1 MPQRPTIRSIPS
13 GAPFLDTLVEAILD
27 GGLVNGFAPKQDPLA
42 LAAAT
47 IYLPTRRSIRAV
59 REIFLDKLGQEA
71 ALLPRLLPL
80 GEIDEDDTAFVASS
94 DLLLP
99 DAVGTLERQIGL
111 TRLILAWSKTM
122 RGALLPM
129 DGEEEPLLI
138 PSSPGDAAGLAADLA
153 RFVNGMQIDGVPFED
168 LKTLTVEH
176 AGRYDR
182 YWDLTL
188 RFLEIATEAWPRHL
202 AERGAL
208 DPIDRRNLLLGL
220 EAKRVREGGEGAA
233 VIVAGST
240 GSVPA
245 TRELIKAVAASPS
258 GAVVLPGLDLDLDEA
273 GWAAISDREGTPGHP
288 QASLRSLL
296 ASLDLDRRDIEV
308 LGACPQALRDRAGLV
323 SDAMRP
329 AETTDLWVRPDR
341 PSAERSQA
349 AFAGV
354 AVVEAAGECEEAM
367 CIALALRET
376 LEEPGRKAALVTPD
390 RGLAARVVAELARW
404 GIAADD
410 SAGRPL
416 PGTPPGILARLVL
429 DVALTDFQPVAVLAL
444 LKHPF
449 ATLGL
454 SRVEVRRATEALEI
468 GALRGPCPPAGIAGL
483 RKALAVGRSTL
494 GRGHVPASRRRL
506 SESEWTAAEIL
517 LDRLEAALGA
527 FAGLWR
533 EGQDRAA
540 SAILA
545 AHRDAMEKV
554 AEGGSELYAQE
565 AGLALLSFFDDL
577 ADVRPEDLALPPS
590 EYPALFGALAA
601 ARTVRGGEPRHPRI
615 AIYGLLEARLLS
627 LDRLVLGGLD
637 EGTWP
642 GDVKADPWLNR
653 PMRAAIG
660 LSPPEKRIGLAA
672 HDFAQA
678 LGAGEVVITH
688 ALKRGGSPTVPSRW
702 LQRLKAC
709 LGDTYD
715 AAVGR
720 GTVYQS
726 LARALDAPP
735 GPVLAAAAPRPCPPL
750 DLRPTRLSV
759 TRVEDLVRDP
769 YSVYARAILRL
780 EPLDPIAMSPGAA
793 DRGTIIHEAVRRF
806 ADLCAE
812 GVPADAEQ
820 RLLAIGDELFA
831 ELEDFP
837 DVQAFWRPRFAE
849 VASFL
854 AEWEAARRPA
864 VAAVMTEA
872 PGRIAWTT
880 AAGRT
885 FTLTA
890 QADRLEVGRDGFVC
904 AVDFKTGR
912 APTAK
917 QIQAG
922 ISPQLAL
929 EAAMLLEA
937 GFPGIAAADLADP
950 VIVHLSS
957 GRGGCRQE
965 AIRFKDAGAAE
976 VASSA
981 LSRLKGLVDR
991 FEDEATPYASLLHP
1005 MFKGRRYGDYDHL
1018 ARVREWS
1025 LAGEGST
1032 DAS

>member
-1 MPQRPTIRSIPS
+1 MPHRPTIRSIPP
-13 GAPFLDTLVEAILD
+13 GAPFLETLVEAVLD
-27 GGLVNGFAPKQDPLA
+27 GSLVKGFAPREDALA

-47 IYLPTRRSIRAV
+47 LYLPTRRSIRAV
-59 REIFLDKLGQEA
+59 REVFLDKLGQDA

-80 GEIDEDDTAFVASS
+80 GEVDEDDTAFIS

-99 DAVGTLERQIGL
+99 DAVGALERQVGL
-111 TRLILAWSKTM
+111 TRLILAWSGTM
-122 RGALLPM
+122 RRALLPM
-129 DGEEEPLLI
+129 EGEDDPLLI

-153 RFVNGMQIDGVPFED
+153 RFVDGMQIDGVPFEA
-168 LKTLTVEH
+168 LKALTVEH

-202 AERGAL
+202 AERNLL
-208 DPIDRRNLLLGL
+208 DPIERRNLLLGR
-220 EAKRVREGGEGAA
+220 EAKRVREGEEGGP

-245 TRELIKAVAASPS
+245 TRELIQAVAASSS
-258 GAVVLPGLDLDLDEA
+258 GAIVLPGLDLDLDAA
-273 GWAAISDREGTPGHP
+273 GWAAISEREGTPGHP
-288 QASLRSLL
+288 QASLKTLL
-296 ASLDLDRRDIEV
+296 AALGVDRRDVEI
-308 LGACPQALRDRAGLV
+308 LGSCPQPLRDRAALV

-329 AETTDLWVRPDR
+329 AATTDLWTRPDR
-341 PSAERSQA
+341 PSAGRSQA

-354 AVVEAAGECEEAM
+354 TLVEAAGECEEAM
-367 CIALALRET
+367 CIALVLREAI
-376 LEEPGRKAALVTPD
+376 EEPGRKAALVTPD

-416 PGTPPGILARLVL
+416 PGTPPGIFARLVL

-449 ATLGL
+449 AALGL
-454 SRVEVRRATEALEI
+454 SRVEVRRATEALEV

-483 RKALAVGRSTL
+483 RKALGVGRATL
-494 GRGHVPASRRRL
+494 ARGHAPASRRRL
-506 SESEWTAAEIL
+506 SDGEWTAAEVL
-517 LDRLEAALGA
+517 LDRLEGALGA
-527 FAGLWR
+527 FAGFWR
-533 EGQDRAA
+533 QGQDRAA
-540 SAILA
+540 SDILA
-545 AHRDAMEKV
+545 AHRDAVEKV

-565 AGLALLSFFDDL
+565 AGLALLSFFEDL
-577 ADVRPEDLALPPS
+577 AEIRPDDLALPPA
-590 EYPALFGALAA
+590 EYPALFAALAA
-601 ARTVRGGEPRHPRI
+601 GRTVRGGEPKHPRI

-653 PMRAAIG
+653 PMRAAVG
-660 LSPPEKRIGLAA
+660 LSPPEKRIGLSA

-678 LGAGEVVITH
+678 LGADEVVITRAH
-688 ALKRGGSPTVPSRW
+688 KRGGSPTVPSRW
-702 LQRLKAC
+702 LQRLNAC
-709 LGDTYD
+709 LGEAYD
-715 AAVGR
+715 AALER
-720 GTVYQS
+720 GAAYRS
-726 LARALDAPP
+726 LAHALDAPA
-735 GPVLAAAAPRPCPPL
+735 GPVHAAAAPRPCPPL

-759 TRVEDLVRDP
+759 TRIEDLVRDP

-780 EPLDPIAMSPGAA
+780 EPLDPIALSPGAA

-812 GVPADAEQ
+812 GVPEDAEQ

-849 VASFL
+849 IATFL
-854 AEWEAARRPA
+854 AAWEGARRPA
-864 VAAVMTEA
+864 VAMVMTEA

-890 QADRLEVGRDGFVC
+890 QADRLEVGRDGLVR
-904 AVDFKTGR
+904 ALDFKTGR
-912 APTAK
+912 APTPK
-917 QIQAG
+917 QIEAG

-937 GFPGIAAADLADP
+937 GFPEIAAGDLADP
-950 VIVHLSS
+950 VIVHLSG
-957 GRGGCRQE
+957 GRGGCKEE
-965 AIRFKDAGAAE
+965 AIRFKDAGAGE
-976 VASSA
+976 VASRA
-981 LSRLKGLVDR
+981 LSRLKDLIDR
-991 FEDEATPYASLLHP
+991 FEDQATPYASLLHP

-1025 LAGEGST
+1025 LAGEGSA
-1032 DAS
+1032 DAP